1 MTNIFDFALVFTQ
14 IPTLL
19 QFLPITL
26 ELAFISM
33 FIGIT
38 IGLLLAII
46 KIREVP
52 VLKQVAGF
60 FISLIRGTPILVQLY
75 IAYFGIPMF
84 FKWINF
90 QYGTDFK
97 VADVS
102 GFVYAVIA
110 LGINQSAYN
119 AEFIRAALLSV
130 GEGQIEA
137 ASALGMTY
145 FQALRRIILP
155 EALTVALPSLGN
167 SLISVIKGTS
177 LAFTCAVVEM
187 TAEGKILGGR
197 NYRYFEVYV
206 SLAIIYWVITIII
219 EQFLKLLE
227 KKLAIPEQVANYIPE
242 DEPTAIS
249 TPTGEGFSRVG
260 NPHRIK
266 LPNIG
271 TSIRIAKSKS

>member
-1 MTNIFDFALVFTQ
+1 MTNIFDFKLVFTQ

-52 VLKQVAGF
+52 VLKQIAGF

-90 QYGTDFK
+90 KYGTDFK

-130 GEGQIEA
+130 GDGQIEA

-206 SLAIIYWVITIII
+206 SLAIIYWIITIII
-219 EQFLKLLE
+219 EQVLKIAE
-227 KKLAIPEQVANYIPE
+227 KKLAVPDQVANYIPE
-242 DEPTAIS
+242 EEIAASSPAAR
-249 TPTGEGFSRVG
+249 TGFGGIRSLG
-260 NPHRIK
+260 IIPA
-266 LPNIG
+266 PNK
-271 TSIRIAKSKS
+271 SSAIRIFKTR

>member
-1 MTNIFDFALVFTQ
+1 MQITKTMTEMKNMANLFDFKLVFTQ
-14 IPTLL
+14 IPDLL
-19 QFLPITL
+19 RYLPVTL
-26 ELAFISM
+26 ELSVISM
-33 FIGIT
+33 LIGI
-38 IGLLLAII
+38 ILGLILAII

-52 VLKQVAGF
+52 VLKHFATF

-84 FKWINF
+84 FKWFNAKN
-90 QYGTDFK
+90 GTDIK
-97 VADVS
+97 VAEVS

-145 FQALRRIILP
+145 LQALRRIILP
-155 EALTVALPSLGN
+155 EAITVALPSLGN
-167 SLISVIKGTS
+167 SFISVIKGTS

-187 TAEGKILGGR
+187 TAQGKILGGR
-197 NYRYFEVYV
+197 TYRYFEVYV

-219 EQFLKLLE
+219 EQLLKVAE
-227 KKLAIPEQVANYIPE
+227 KKIAIPDQVANYIPE
-242 DEPTAIS
+242 DEVRA
-249 TPTGEGFSRVG
+249 
-260 NPHRIK
+260 
-266 LPNIG
+266 
-271 TSIRIAKSKS
+271 

>member
-1 MTNIFDFALVFTQ
+1 MSNIFDFKLVFTQ
-14 IPTLL
+14 IPNLL
-19 QFLPITL
+19 LYLPITL
-26 ELAFISM
+26 ELAIISM
-33 FIGIT
+33 ILGIT
-38 IGLLLAII
+38 LGLLLAIV

-52 VLKQVAGF
+52 VLKQIATF

-84 FKWINF
+84 FKWLNY

-102 GFVYAVIA
+102 GFIYAVVA

-130 GEGQIEA
+130 GTGQIEA
-137 ASALGMTY
+137 ASSLGMTY

-155 EALTVALPSLGN
+155 EAITVALPSLGN

-187 TAEGKILGGR
+187 TAQGKIIGGR
-197 NYRYFEVYV
+197 SYRYFEVYI

-219 EQFLKLLE
+219 EQILKLIE
-227 KKLAIPEQVANYIPE
+227 KRLAIPDQVANYVPE
-242 DEPTAIS
+242 DEVRA
-249 TPTGEGFSRVG
+249 
-260 NPHRIK
+260 
-266 LPNIG
+266 
-271 TSIRIAKSKS
+271 

>member
-1 MTNIFDFALVFTQ
+1 MTNIFDFKLVFTQ

-52 VLKQVAGF
+52 VLKQIAGF

-90 QYGTDFK
+90 KYGTDFK

-219 EQFLKLLE
+219 EQVLKIAE
-227 KKLAIPEQVANYIPE
+227 KKLSIPDQVANYIPE
-242 DEPTAIS
+242 EEIIPNSKIDTKTQS
-249 TPTGEGFSRVG
+249 FG
-260 NPHRIK
+260 
-266 LPNIG
+266 LPNQKIPE
-271 TSIRIAKSKS
+271 IRNKEVTA

>member
-1 MTNIFDFALVFTQ
+1 MQITKTMTEMKNMANLFDFKLVFTQ
-14 IPTLL
+14 IPDLL
-19 QFLPITL
+19 RYLPVTL
-26 ELAFISM
+26 ELSVISM
-33 FIGIT
+33 LIGI
-38 IGLLLAII
+38 ILGLILAII

-52 VLKQVAGF
+52 VLKHFATF

-84 FKWINF
+84 FKWFNAKN
-90 QYGTDFK
+90 GTDIK
-97 VADVS
+97 VAEVS

-145 FQALRRIILP
+145 LQALRRIILP
-155 EALTVALPSLGN
+155 EAITVALPSLGN
-167 SLISVIKGTS
+167 SFISVIKGTS

-187 TAEGKILGGR
+187 TAQGKILGGR
-197 NYRYFEVYV
+197 TYRYFEVYV

-219 EQFLKLLE
+219 EQLLKAAE
-227 KKLAIPEQVANYIPE
+227 KKIAIPDQVANYIPE
-242 DEPTAIS
+242 DEVKA
-249 TPTGEGFSRVG
+249 
-260 NPHRIK
+260 
-266 LPNIG
+266 
-271 TSIRIAKSKS
+271 

>member
-90 QYGTDFK
+90 QYGTNFK

-260 NPHRIK
+260 NPRRIK